1 MRMFPTRRNLI
12 VLIVAATVLM
22 AVADLVLILRMNAPP
37 ERHELLVAESSA
49 MIARA
54 EPPPVITPPI
64 AAPAAEPPKTA
75 PVWRDLNV
83 MGPHKIGGG
92 EKYTV
97 ERAALPEVLSE
108 KPQPELK
115 PESKLKP
122 ESVVRRTGA
131 PAKIIVIIDDMGM
144 DRRRSKAIAELPG
157 PLTLAYLPYAPDL
170 PEETGAAKARGH
182 ELIIHMPME
191 PMDAHT
197 NPGPIA
203 LRAGMNFAEMDVMLA
218 KAFASFDG
226 YAGINNHMGSKLTQD
241 ASAMRHVMA
250 ALKARDL
257 LFVDS
262 KTIGS
267 SVASHMAAEAGLR
280 YADRDVFLDNVN
292 TVEAVKKNLHQL
304 EQIADRKGYAI
315 AIGHPR
321 DGTIGALKEWLPTL
335 KKRGF
340 ELIPVSSVAHRARV
354 QEAATE
360 VTASPVSSAISPAPA
375 PPQAPPPAVQPA
387 PY

>member
-1 MRMFPTRRNLI
+1 MRKLLSRRTLI
-12 VLIVAATVLM
+12 VLILAATVLM
-22 AVADLVLILRMNAPP
+22 AVADLVLILRMNAPQARP
-37 ERHELLVAESSA
+37 ELPVAESSA
-49 MIARA
+49 VIARV
-54 EPPPVITPPI
+54 EPPPVRTPPA
-64 AAPAAEPPKTA
+64 AAPIGEPPKTA
-75 PVWRDLNV
+75 PAWRDLNV
-83 MGPHKIGGG
+83 MGPPKIVEA

-97 ERAALPEVLSE
+97 ERIVPPESPPE
-108 KPQPELK
+108 KPQSEIK
-115 PESKLKP
+115 PEP
-122 ESVVRRTGA
+122 EPVMRRAGA

-170 PEETGAAKARGH
+170 PGETGAVKARGH

-203 LRAGMNFAEMDVMLA
+203 LRTGMNNAEMDIMLA

-226 YAGINNHMGSKLTQD
+226 YVGINNHMGSKLTQD
-241 ASAMRHVMA
+241 ERAMRHVMA

-257 LFVDS
+257 FFVDS

-280 YADRDVFLDNVN
+280 YADRDVFLDNEN
-292 TVEAVKKNLHQL
+292 SVEAVRRNLNQL
-304 EQIADRKGYAI
+304 ERLADKKGFAI

-321 DGTIGALKEWLPTL
+321 DGTIAALKEWLPTL
-335 KKRGF
+335 KARGF
-340 ELIPVSSVAHRARV
+340 ELVPVSSVVRRARV
-354 QEAATE
+354 QEAAAE
-360 VTASPVSSAISPAPA
+360 VTASPVSSAISSAPV
-375 PPQAPPPAVQPA
+375 PEQAPPPSEQPA

>member
-1 MRMFPTRRNLI
+1 MRIFPNRRSLI
-12 VLIVAATVLM
+12 ALILAATVLM
-22 AVADLVLILRMNAPP
+22 AVVDVVLILRMRGAGESALP
-37 ERHELLVAESSA
+37 VAESTAS
-49 MIARA
+49 MA
-54 EPPPVITPPI
+54 EMEGPTLPPVTKPQ
-64 AAPAAEPPKTA
+64 ASAPA
-75 PVWRDLNV
+75 WRDLNV
-83 MGPHKIGGG
+83 TAAVPYGPPHVTGE

-97 ERAALPEVLSE
+97 ERIVVPERPSE
-108 KPQPELK
+108 KMIEKPVVVK
-115 PESKLKP
+115 PEP
-122 ESVVRRTGA
+122 VVRRAGA
-131 PAKIIVIIDDMGM
+131 PAQIIVIIDDMGM

-170 PEETGAAKARGH
+170 PEETSTAKARGH

-203 LRAGMNFAEMDVMLA
+203 LKTGMSNAEMDIMLA

-226 YAGINNHMGSKLTQD
+226 YVGINNHMGSKLTQD
-241 ASAMRHVMA
+241 ERAMRHVMA

-267 SVASHMAAEAGLR
+267 SVASRMAAEAGLR

-292 TVEAVKKNLHQL
+292 TVEAVRRNLNQL
-304 EQIADRKGYAI
+304 ERLADRKGYAI

-335 KKRGF
+335 KTRGF

-354 QEAATE
+354 QAAAVE
-360 VTASPVSSAISPAPA
+360 ITASPVSSEISPAPV
-375 PPQAPPPAVQPA
+375 PPQAPPPAAPPA

>member
-1 MRMFPTRRNLI
+1 MRKFSSRRAL
-12 VLIVAATVLM
+12 VALLLVATVLM
-22 AVADLVLILRMNAPP
+22 AVVDVLLILRMREAGKPVLP
-37 ERHELLVAESSA
+37 VAESTASMA
-49 MIARA
+49 KVERPAL
-54 EPPPVITPPI
+54 PPPVKTPDS
-64 AAPAAEPPKTA
+64 APA
-75 PVWRDLNV
+75 WRDLNV
-83 MGPHKIGGG
+83 TAAVPYGPPHITEE

-97 ERAALPEVLSE
+97 ERTATPEKPSE
-108 KPQPELK
+108 KLIEKPVVVK
-115 PESKLKP
+115 PEP
-122 ESVVRRTGA
+122 FVRRAGA
-131 PAKIIVIIDDMGM
+131 PAQIIVIIDDMGM
-144 DRRRSKAIAELPG
+144 DRKRSKAIAQLPG
-157 PLTLAYLPYAPDL
+157 PLTLAYLPYAPNL

-203 LRAGMNFAEMDVMLA
+203 LKTGMSDAAMDDMLA

-226 YAGINNHMGSKLTQD
+226 YVGINNHMGSKLTQD
-241 ASAMRHVMA
+241 EHAMRHVMA

-292 TVEAVKKNLHQL
+292 TVEAVRRNLNQL
-304 EQIADRKGYAI
+304 ERVADKKGFAI
-315 AIGHPR
+315 AIGHPK

-335 KKRGF
+335 KARGF
-340 ELIPVSSVAHRARV
+340 ELVPVSTVAHRARV
-354 QEAATE
+354 QAAEAGT
-360 VTASPVSSAISPAPA
+360 VTPVSSAISPAPA
-375 PPQAPPPAVQPA
+375 PAPTPPPATP
-387 PY
+387 PSTY